1 MPYELK
7 DVKEIR
13 KKFGLT
19 QNDLAKKSGVSQ
31 SLIAKI
37 EAGRLDPTYSNA
49 VKIFNAL
56 DELTK
61 KQELKAEDIM
71 TRRIVSVGRESGVH
85 EIIKKM
91 RKYAISQIPVIEG
104 DKILGV
110 LSEATVLDA
119 LMSGKKEIKAKDIMQ
134 DAPPTI
140 GKSASITIVSS
151 LLKFYPMI
159 MVVEQGKLLGI
170 ITKSDIIRKVYKG

>member
-7 DVKEIR
+7 DIKEIR

-19 QNDLAKKSGVSQ
+19 QTDLAKKSGVSQ

-37 EAGRLDPTYSNA
+37 EAGRLDPTYNKA
-49 VKIFNAL
+49 MKIFNAL

-61 KQELKAEDIM
+61 KQEFKAQDIM
-71 TRRIVSVGRESGVH
+71 TRKIVSVGKESGVH

-91 RKYAISQIPVIEG
+91 RKYAISQLPVIEG

-140 GKSASITIVSS
+140 AKSASVTIISS

>member
-1 MPYELK
+1 MELK
-7 DVKEIR
+7 DIKEIR

-19 QNDLAKKSGVSQ
+19 QIDLAKKSGVSQ

-37 EAGRLDPTYSNA
+37 EAGRLDPTYNKA
-49 VKIFNAL
+49 MKIFNAL

-61 KQELKAEDIM
+61 KQAFKAEEIM
-71 TRRIVSVGRESGVH
+71 TKKIVSVGKESGAH

-91 RKYAISQIPVIEG
+91 RKYAISQLPVIEG

-119 LMSGKKEIKAKDIMQ
+119 LLSGKKEIKAKDIMKE
-134 DAPPTI
+134 APPTI
-140 GKSASITIVSS
+140 DKSASITIISS
-151 LLKFYPMI
+151 LLKFYPMVL
-159 MVVEQGKLLGI
+159 VVEKGKILGV